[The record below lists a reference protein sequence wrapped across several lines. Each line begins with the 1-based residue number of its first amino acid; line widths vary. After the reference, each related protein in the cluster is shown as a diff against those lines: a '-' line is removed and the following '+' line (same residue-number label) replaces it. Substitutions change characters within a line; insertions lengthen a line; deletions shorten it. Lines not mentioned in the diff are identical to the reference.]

1 MTVAL
6 KESIN
11 TKPAHDWLRNIK
23 VAFAPA
29 IGSPVLDSV
38 MAGLSNRLRLHGHQ
52 IQSEPDNSTDIIFT
66 TASFGQPVG
75 WRDALLFTSRRRLG
89 LDHTPTIFT
98 LIHVTPERL
107 QQTFD
112 YFETVLAKE
121 PPDPADYAFPGLAPE
136 AYHTLVEQGR
146 RGGPIMAL
154 ERLVQAQSKSIR
166 ILLVVGGDQPMY
178 AYLFDLAGAY
188 PRIDADAPEF
198 FYDDIALRIVT
209 AVSTFEVTQ
218 HEVLSDII
226 ARSAWD
232 GLTAPRAML
241 DASHQL
247 GKRAFFTEMVRVA
260 NLVYAPAISDAIA
273 DQYSEGCFAT
283 WEPKIDALVA
293 TITGSARPVDKTNIT
308 EDDLAVIVGV
318 RPDGLGAVVRH
329 VEGKRNDKPSS
340 EAVEMKDMDGL
351 LPTIV
356 LGGEWGESASV
367 QAPVARSKLHGHRGV
382 GAYDS
387 RFVEFAPLDAPF
399 YHYPVSC
406 ATDAQ
411 ARAIKAA
418 FYRSEVLRNPTD
430 ARQVVFTVLPG
441 HGVVIVEKWAAGKA
455 PFQVMWEYMDAGYLQ
470 VDNHV
475 PQGLVEYVPNTR
487 DPHRRVLNAG
497 L

>member
-1 MTVAL
+1 MPLAL

-75 WRDALLFTSRRRLG
+75 WRDALLFTSRRRFG

-98 LIHVTPERL
+98 LIHVTPAKLR
-107 QQTFD
+107 QTLD
-112 YFETVLAKE
+112 YFESVLSKE

-166 ILLVVGGDQPMY
+166 ILLVVGDDRPLF
-178 AYLFDLAGAY
+178 AYIFDLVGAY
-188 PRIDADAPEF
+188 PRIEADDSEF
-198 FYDDIALRIVT
+198 FYDDVVLRIVT

-218 HEVLSDII
+218 HEPLSNTIPR
-226 ARSAWD
+226 AVWD
-232 GLTAPRAML
+232 TLTAPHAMF
-241 DASHQL
+241 DASHHL
-247 GKRAFFTEMVRVA
+247 GKRNFFTEMVRVA
-260 NLVYAPAISDAIA
+260 NLIQAPAISDAIA

-318 RPDGLGAVVRH
+318 RSDGMGAIVRH

-356 LGGEWGESASV
+356 LGGEQGESESRRV
-367 QAPVARSKLHGHRGV
+367 PVSRSKLHGHRGV
-382 GAYDS
+382 AAYDS
-387 RFVEFAPLDAPF
+387 RFVEFAPLDAPY

-406 ATDAQ
+406 ATEAQ
-411 ARAIKAA
+411 ARGIKSA
-418 FYRSEVLRNPTD
+418 FARSEALRNPAD
-430 ARQVVFTVLPG
+430 PRQVVFTVLPG

-455 PFQVMWEYMDAGYLQ
+455 PFEVMWEYMDAGYLQ

-475 PQGLVEYVPNTR
+475 PQGLVEYVPDSR
-487 DPHRRVLNAG
+487 DLNCRVLNAG